1 MTNNDTR
8 SGPQDTPRRD
18 YAGNDN
24 GGQHVGHEVD
34 RPEEHQNH
42 EAGGHSG
49 HKWMMMA
56 CCVPMLA
63 IAIALVVSGTA
74 GAGVIILAIGCAL
87 MMALMM
93 GGMGGHGHGGGDGK

>member
-18 YAGNDN
+18 YAENDN
-24 GGQHVGHEVD
+24 GQHVGHEVD
-34 RPEEHQNH
+34 RPKETQNH